1 MLYDL
6 EIRPSALRDL
16 RKLSK
21 DVARRVLAKIE
32 SLRDDL
38 RGDVKRLKGTDPGYR
53 LRVGDY
59 RVLFDLEGRKVVVRR
74 VRHRREAYD
83 RS

>member
-53 LRVGDY
+53 RRVGDY

>member
-6 EIRPSALRDL
+6 EIRPQALRDL

-38 RGDVKRLKGTDPGYR
+38 RGDVKRLKGADPGYR

-59 RVLFDLEGRKVVVRR
+59 RVLFDLQGRKILVRR
-74 VRHRREAYD
+74 VRHRRAAYKQ
-83 RS
+83 

>member
-6 EIRPSALRDL
+6 EIRPPALRDL

-21 DVARRVLAKIE
+21 EVARRVLAKIE

-38 RGDVKRLKGTDPGYR
+38 RGDVKRLKGADPGYR

-59 RVLFDLEGRKVVVRR
+59 RVLFDLQGRKIVLRR
-74 VRHRREAYD
+74 VRHRREAYKQ
-83 RS
+83 

>member
-21 DVARRVLAKIE
+21 DVDRRVLAKIE

-59 RVLFDLEGRKVVVRR
+59 RVLFDLEGRTVVVRR